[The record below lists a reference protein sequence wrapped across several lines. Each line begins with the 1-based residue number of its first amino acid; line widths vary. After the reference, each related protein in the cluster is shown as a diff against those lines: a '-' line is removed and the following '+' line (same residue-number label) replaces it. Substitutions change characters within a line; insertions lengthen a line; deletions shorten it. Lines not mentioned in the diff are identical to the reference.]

1 MRLALEGDRV
11 KAAGYVGKAT
21 QELDRLQGR
30 MDSIGL
36 DRGSFHVVLDDTSYA
51 YGYILPGG
59 LRFAR
64 IVATSGAEVP
74 LETQYV
80 TVSTMPDFLSG
91 MVRDGRMDP
100 AEPDDGD
107 PETPE
112 DPRLLRLFTPSV
124 ETRALMQKDLTYD
137 PRNQRLA
144 VNVWSAFDSYP
155 GILESSQY
163 DLLHPT
169 LYTGRMRKLV
179 QALMGF
185 GKQVTETSIF
195 DDTDESYEV
204 TDEEQEE
211 AELTQYQ
218 TQVRDDGLQVR
229 YDYRF
234 MRTHGLV
241 TASDGKL
248 WVVEIGMNRGIIAM
262 PLLLHER
269 TTEPEFR
276 DLVLR
281 VGRLEAIAM
290 LDEFGG
296 FPTGEA
302 FPGTPEGLES
312 WIRAGRVLRLK
323 QASDLAEF
331 YAHSTY
337 SSVLG
342 WAFNLDGSEAH
353 NTAWRF
359 GDDGV
364 QRGVHYAIALT
375 IGDTQAYTISENAIS
390 LQELVGGV
398 ANRTQQMEAV
408 LWKIP
413 RLSEEQING
422 FLDRLADEP
431 AEVVFDAIDAVDLGG
446 IAPATAG
453 VSKVSEG
460 KIYWP
465 TPLGQP
471 QIKFPEPV
479 VGGLL
484 SHDMRPST
492 IVDRTMQQCDTTM
505 LVFFAGNELKWVKL
519 YIDGRSQWT
528 DGWRWEG
535 DDEYDVANTPVGDF
549 YRAYVL
555 HPTKVPPMF
564 YSTDFDPREELPVS
578 KFEWFYRRRK
588 IGPTEPWNFNNS
600 IAYPPT
606 HLLQPPAGPFMTVTA
621 TILYQT
627 CWFTADYDFH
637 YSTSRSI
644 ASAVVSPFHDRE
656 AYYFATLRKKT
667 GGDVQYNRGF
677 DSINSPH
684 VTWREETVDTILD
697 TESVYPGGGAGYE
710 IYDYR
715 KDFADDGPLGHVGE
729 DIYNFRTTNS
739 DDPYH
744 QYGGLWRSWVVNNP
758 AQGTLVV
765 DLVTS
770 SYFGTIRV
778 LEEAR
783 TGDEE
788 VGLWE
793 PLWFLPSPDEFG
805 DYQFIG
811 ETHNVFGGVDCIVY
825 GIHLLNGERAH
836 KGVYPEAADWLS
848 PGVYRFPTF
857 IGVFD
862 G

>member
-1 MRLALEGDRV
+1 PE
-11 KAAGYVGKAT
+11 T
-21 QELDRLQGR
+21 QE
-30 MDSIGL
+30 
-36 DRGSFHVVLDDTSYA
+36 A
-51 YGYILPGG
+51 
-59 LRFAR
+59 
-64 IVATSGAEVP
+64 
-74 LETQYV
+74 
-80 TVSTMPDFLSG
+80 
-91 MVRDGRMDP
+91 
-100 AEPDDGD
+100 
-107 PETPE
+107 
-112 DPRLLRLFTPSV
+112 PRLLRQFTPSV
-124 ETRALMQKDLTYD
+124 ETSALMQKDLTYD

-144 VNVWSAFDSYP
+144 VNAWSAFDTPP
-155 GILESSQY
+155 GLLESSQY
-163 DLLHPT
+163 DILHPT

-185 GKQVTETSIF
+185 GKQITETSIF
-195 DDTDESYEV
+195 DDIDQDFEV
-204 TDEEQEE
+204 TEEEQEE

-218 TQVRDDGLQVR
+218 TQVRDNGLQIR

-276 DLVLR
+276 DLVYR
-281 VGRLEAIAM
+281 VGRLEAITM

-323 QASDLAEF
+323 QASDMAEF

-337 SSVLG
+337 SSTLG

-364 QRGVHYAIALT
+364 QRGVHYAISLT
-375 IGDTQAYTISENAIS
+375 IGDTAAYTVSENATS
-390 LQELVGGV
+390 LQELLGGV
-398 ANRTQQMEAV
+398 ANRSQQMEAV
-408 LWKIP
+408 MWKIP
-413 RLSEEQING
+413 RLSEQQINE
-422 FLDRLADEP
+422 FLDRLADEK
-431 AEVVFDAIDAVDLGG
+431 AEVVFDAVDAVELGG
-446 IAPATAG
+446 IAPGTAG

-465 TPLGQP
+465 TPKGQP
-471 QIKFPEPV
+471 QIKFPEPL

-492 IVDRTMQQCDTTM
+492 IVDRPSQMCDTTM
-505 LVFFAGNELKWVKL
+505 LVFFAGNELKWVKYFL
-519 YIDGRSQWT
+519 DGRSAWAP
-528 DGWRWEG
+528 GWHFEG
-535 DDEYDVANTPVGDF
+535 DDDWDIANAPAGDF
-549 YRAYVL
+549 YKAYVL
-555 HPTKVPPMF
+555 GPVGVPPMF
-564 YSTDFDPREELPVS
+564 YTTDFDPREELPVS

-588 IGPTEPWNFNNS
+588 IGYTDPWTFNMA
-600 IAYPPT
+600 IATPLTHMLVPPVNP
-606 HLLQPPAGPFMTVTA
+606 QVAQQVSVTV
-621 TILYQT
+621 IYRT
-627 CWFTADYDFH
+627 CWFTNDYDFH
-637 YSTSRSI
+637 FATSTTL
-644 ASAVVSPFHDRE
+644 ASSVTAPFHDRE
-656 AYYFATLRKKT
+656 AYYFAKIRKRT
-667 GGDVQYNRGF
+667 GGDVHYVKEFRPVNDPWVGSRG
-677 DSINSPH
+677 SIENH
-684 VTWREETVDTILD
+684 LIEEHNF
-697 TESVYPGGGAGYE
+697 YPGGGYPEYDFQKEFVDQGPWAPIGTD
-710 IYDYR
+710 IRDYR
-715 KDFADDGPLGHVGE
+715 V
-729 DIYNFRTTNS
+729 TNN

-744 QYGGLWRSWVVNNP
+744 QYGGLFSSVMVNNP

-778 LEEAR
+778 LEESR
-783 TGDEE
+783 SGDEN

-793 PLWFLPSPDEFG
+793 PLWFLPSPDDFG
-805 DYQFIG
+805 DYQFIA
-811 ETHNVFGGVDCIVY
+811 ETHNVLGGVDCIVY
-825 GIHLLNGERAH
+825 GIHLLNGERLH
-836 KGVYPEAADWLS
+836 KGVYPEAANWLS
-848 PGVYRFPTF
+848 PGVYRYPTF